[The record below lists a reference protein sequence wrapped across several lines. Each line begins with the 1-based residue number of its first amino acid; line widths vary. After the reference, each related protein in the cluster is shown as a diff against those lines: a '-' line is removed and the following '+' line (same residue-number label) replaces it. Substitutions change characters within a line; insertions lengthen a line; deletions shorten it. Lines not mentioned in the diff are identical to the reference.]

1 MKYVIDQEFRCESV
15 ERFRDVYFS
24 EDFND
29 RVAREIGLKE
39 RRLVEEKALD
49 DGRVLRRVRMVPSVQ
64 LPAALKK
71 LIGDHEISYDEVS
84 TFDPAKNELEYF
96 IDSKAKD
103 RVSVTGTIRFLPSS
117 GGVRRVIDCE
127 VSAKVFGLGGV
138 IERLI
143 ESEVKKGYEQIAR
156 IMQRYLDE
164 GAAATS

>member
-24 EDFND
+24 EDFNN
-29 RVAREIGLKE
+29 RVAGEIGLKE
-39 RRLVEEKALD
+39 RRLVEEKTLD
-49 DGRVLRRVRMVPSVQ
+49 DGRVLRRVRMVPNVQ

-71 LIGDHEISYDEVS
+71 LIGDHEIAYDEVS
-84 TFDPAKNELEYF
+84 TFDPAKNEVEYF

-103 RVSVTGTIRFLPSS
+103 RVSVTGIIRFVPSS

-138 IERLI
+138 IEKLI
-143 ESEVKKGYEQIAR
+143 ESEVKKGYEKIALV
-156 IMQRYLDE
+156 MQRYLDE
-164 GAAATS
+164 TATS